1 METFWGLSVTAW
13 TAIYTILTALL
24 VITAWVAAVIAW
36 GQWRVSREAVNETRR
51 AQLEA
56 SRPYVIVTVEPTAV
70 AKNMFDL
77 SVKNIG
83 KRPAMD
89 VRVHLDPA
97 PVAADSP
104 PGFGI
109 DEVKMLKE
117 PIRMIAPG
125 QDMRAYWD
133 DHYIRSSRDDLPSV
147 YQVALSYSDSSGIV
161 YREDS
166 ALDLKAMDG
175 ASYVNSNNIHE
186 IGVALAKI
194 ARKLEHAPI
203 LSRNGRVEIIAVTE
217 TLRANE
223 FRKAR
228 RTYKQ
233 LRSRLQSA
241 KESEHSDPKEI
252 AELEAEKAR
261 LLEVFPSLK
270 GDESPAVVDTDL
282 DLRGP
287 RLRRGCFLETAERV
301 KRLLLKGLFR
311 KN

>member
-1 METFWGLSVTAW
+1 METFWGLPVTAW
-13 TAIYTILTALL
+13 TAIYAILTALL
-24 VITAWVAAVIAW
+24 LITAWNAAGIAW
-36 GQWRVSREAVNETRR
+36 GQWRVSREAVKETRR

-70 AKNMFDL
+70 ARNMFDL

-83 KRPAMD
+83 NRPAMD

-97 PVAADSP
+97 PTAADST

-109 DEVKMLKE
+109 DEVKMLQE

-133 DHYIRSSRDDLPSV
+133 DYHIRSSRDDLPSK
-147 YQVALSYSDSSGIV
+147 YQANLPYSDSSGIV

-186 IGVALAKI
+186 IGVALAKT
-194 ARKLEHAPI
+194 ATKLEHAPI
-203 LSRNGRVEIIAVTE
+203 LSRNGRAEVMAVTE
-217 TLRANE
+217 TLQANE

-228 RTYKQ
+228 RTCEE
-233 LRSRLQSA
+233 LCSLLQSA
-241 KESEHSDPKEI
+241 KEYVHSDPKQI
-252 AELEAEKAR
+252 AELEAKKAR

-270 GDESPAVVDTDL
+270 GDESPPVVNTDL

-287 RLRRGCFLETAERV
+287 RLRRGRFLETAERA
-301 KRLLLKGLFR
+301 KRLLIKGLFR